1 MKKLCTALLFLSIGI
16 SAFASDLAP
25 KVKRDGAKLE
35 IKTTLVKDK
44 IEVST
49 AKEAVG
55 KLKRVQ
61 VRVDWMDECGNT
73 MAIYVSAPQGTP
85 YGDYWMAAANHA
97 INIMNNNGGCLY

>member
-1 MKKLCTALLFLSIGI
+1 MKKLCAALLFSFIGI
-16 SAFASDLAP
+16 SAFASDLTP
-25 KVKRDGAKLE
+25 KVKGATLE
-35 IKTTLVKDK
+35 VKTTLKKDK